1 MRRVLILNGPNLN
14 LLGSRRPD
22 VYGSATLADLERLCV
37 VWGTRLGIEVE
48 TFQSNHE
55 GALIDRLHE
64 ARGVVDGLVI
74 NPGALTH
81 TSYSLDDTLEAVEIP
96 AVEVHISNVEDR
108 ETWRRI
114 SLTGPAC
121 VHRIYGRGIYG
132 YKNAL
137 SHLVARDAMSFST
150 LPYGESGE
158 QVGDLR
164 LPEGSGPHPMAVLLH
179 GGFFLGQYT
188 RDLMD
193 SAAVDLTRRG
203 IATWNVEYRRL
214 DGDGG
219 ATRPRCGT
227 WRRRPISSW
236 THRSTSIGSPT
247 SATRRGGTWRCGRRP
262 VPGLATAGPN
272 RGRCRRWWR
281 RWPGSAIP
289 SRAAAL
295 GGGAVGR
302 FLEASTSPE
311 DLTVAKPLLRLPCG
325 ARHLAATATT
335 DPVVPPAHTARY
347 VDAAAAAGDPVET
360 AEYDCSHFDLTDPG
374 GEAWP
379 AVASRLA
386 ALLLRPA

>member
-96 AVEVHISNVEDR
+96 AVEVHISSVEDR

-219 ATRPRCGT
+219 YPATLRDVAAATDFELDSPLDLDRIAYVGHSAGGYLAVWAATRAGLGNGWAEPRT
-227 WRRRPISSW
+227 MPAVV
-236 THRSTSIGSPT
+236 
-247 SATRRGGTWRCGRRP
+247 ATLAGFGDP
-262 VPGLATAGPN
+262 VE
-272 RGRCRRWWR
+272 
-281 RWPGSAIP
+281 
-289 SRAAAL
+289 AAAL

-311 DLTVAKPLLRLPCG
+311 DLTVANPLLRLPCG
-325 ARHLAATATT
+325 ARHLAATATI
-335 DPVVPPAHTARY
+335 DPLVPPAHTARY

-386 ALLLRPA
+386 ALLLRLS